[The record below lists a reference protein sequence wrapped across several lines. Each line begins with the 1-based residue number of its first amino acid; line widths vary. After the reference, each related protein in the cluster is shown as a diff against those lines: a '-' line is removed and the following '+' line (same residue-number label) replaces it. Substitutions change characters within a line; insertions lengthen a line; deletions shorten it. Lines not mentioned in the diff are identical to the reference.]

1 MPEPD
6 DLNRLRDDEVAK
18 LPGIAATGTLRV
30 MAPRF
35 DRR

>member
-18 LPGIAATGTLRV
+18 LTGISATGTLLV

>member
-18 LPGIAATGTLRV
+18 LTGIAATGTLLV